1 MISQLFDQILMEE
14 TKARAYHLTAVI
26 AYYGKHYSTF
36 CYHGKHQEWVY
47 LDDANVRKVSVTH
60 NSYCFLIW
68 GYYILNPT
76 ISSLLFVMWS
86 QVGKKWS
93 DVKELFK
100 KGHYQPLLLLYTCPS
115 ATPIDASTALT
126 TDIGE
131 CYHYCVVLCCMAW
144 ETSFKDNLFQ
154 EDTHLF
160 TYLCKA
166 GTFVM
171 ETWYPVPWGFVSV
184 LSILCALNR
193 EIGNRFSVVRPNSCR
208 AMCIENLGW
217 WVVINASYCV
227 KHSQHM

>member
-1 MISQLFDQILMEE
+1 MTSQLFDQILMEE
-14 TKARAYHLTAVI
+14 TKARAYHLTAI
-26 AYYGKHYSTF
+26 ITYYGKHYSTF

-131 CYHYCVVLCCMAW
+131 CYHYCVALCCMAW
-144 ETSFKDNLFQ
+144 EKVSRIICFKKILVCLLIYVKLVLLSWKLDILFL
-154 EDTHLF
+154 EDL
-160 TYLCKA
+160 YLLWA
-166 GTFVM
+166 YYV
-171 ETWYPVPWGFVSV
+171 
-184 LSILCALNR
+184 
-193 EIGNRFSVVRPNSCR
+193 
-208 AMCIENLGW
+208 
-217 WVVINASYCV
+217 
-227 KHSQHM
+227 H